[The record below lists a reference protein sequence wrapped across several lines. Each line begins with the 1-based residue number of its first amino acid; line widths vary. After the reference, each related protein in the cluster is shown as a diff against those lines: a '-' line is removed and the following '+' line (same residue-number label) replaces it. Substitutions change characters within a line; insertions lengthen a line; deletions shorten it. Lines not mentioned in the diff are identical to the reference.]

1 MKTNYHL
8 RLSAMGAAALLAAI
22 ALPAAATNSGGGLS
36 AYEPGLFYGSISESG
51 ISYAAPAATNHVLGA
66 EMVYKSPWGSNI
78 TYAYWGEIYLDGSDY
93 RFSSRIDDAFS
104 LSIAGRTLTG
114 GASVKYLDLTGLAAG
129 WYPFE
134 YRVYNGG
141 GGYGGWAG
149 YVKNNL
155 TATHTSAS
163 YTTFSKLL
171 DPGDMSLFRC
181 RYTEKD
187 RMLVLS
193 GIDQEIGF
201 VDPPYGATGNLA
213 AGQTLVCT
221 ASNLVADAAG
231 YAGVCTGHVVYAKSG
246 DVRTV
251 LHFHPALAP
260 VKIGVLPLSKKL
272 GDGAMK
278 VWELLARQW
287 NCEYDDRGN
296 IGKRY
301 RRQDE
306 IGTPFCVTYDFES
319 ETDGAVTVRDR
330 DTMAQERVKIEDLP
344 AYFAKKMEF

>member
-1 MKTNYHL
+1 MSHPL
-8 RLSAMGAAALLAAI
+8 FHRRLAALVMTIAAI

-36 AYEPGLFYGSISESG
+36 AYEPGLFYGSISQSG

-104 LSIAGRTLTG
+104 LSIAGRTITG

-155 TATHTSAS
+155 TATHTGTS

-171 DPGDMSLFRC
+171 DPGDMSLFRHRC
-181 RYTEKD
+181 YDGLDVVGTPGEYGGPTPAYGRVGHLSAD
-187 RMLVLS
+187 AVLS
-193 GIDQEIGF
+193 
-201 VDPPYGATGNLA
+201 VSCPA
-213 AGQTLVCT
+213 VCT
-221 ASNLVADAAG
+221 NQNATLRAF
-231 YAGVCTGHVVYAKSG
+231 CTGWKLYDAEG
-246 DVRTV
+246 DVVSNGAENAFTYVHPSPATYRRLEWQWRTERLRYV
-251 LHFHPALAP
+251 
-260 VKIGVLPLSKKL
+260 VKIGDVPPCYTNISVSLSCA
-272 GDGAMK
+272 DPADDQGAASTTP
-278 VWELLARQW
+278 AR
-287 NCEYDDRGN
+287 
-296 IGKRY
+296 
-301 RRQDE
+301 
-306 IGTPFCVTYDFES
+306 S
-319 ETDGAVTVRDR
+319 
-330 DTMAQERVKIEDLP
+330 
-344 AYFAKKMEF
+344 